1 MWDFFLTI
9 LHVTLL
15 SGIILFSV
23 ILLKRSQSGEEIDSA
38 ADNKTDF
45 TTGIK

>member
-23 ILLKRSQSGEEIDSA
+23 ITLKRSQSGEESDSVS
-38 ADNKTDF
+38 DLSDSKTD
-45 TTGIK
+45 